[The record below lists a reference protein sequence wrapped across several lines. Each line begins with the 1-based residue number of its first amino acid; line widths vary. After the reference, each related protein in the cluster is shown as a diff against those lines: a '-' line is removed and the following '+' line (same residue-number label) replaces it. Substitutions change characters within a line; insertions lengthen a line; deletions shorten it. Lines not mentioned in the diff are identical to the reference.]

1 LAFKWLRKGISKDG
15 VWLTQWG
22 RGSIPISDWGK
33 FGMRNPGNF
42 LGKERWIT
50 QALATPSEILKQKT
64 VEESEIKW
72 KVAHFSAPFFT
83 ATQIR

>member
-1 LAFKWLRKGISKDG
+1 MERDRDALLDNYARMASLAIFWKE
-15 VWLTQWG
+15 
-22 RGSIPISDWGK
+22 
-33 FGMRNPGNF
+33 
-42 LGKERWIT
+42 ERWIT

-72 KVAHFSAPFFT
+72 KVAHWSAPFFT